1 MMPRLPNK
9 LFGFV
14 FMVFVVSLHGKGMS
28 KPIILQF
35 GLVMHMDLK

>member
-1 MMPRLPNK
+1 
-9 LFGFV
+9 
-14 FMVFVVSLHGKGMS
+14 MVFVVSLHGKGMS